1 MNTLKKNQN
10 TEKLDNISYI
20 DDKVVYE
27 KMLENFETEEIMNLA
42 KQVSE
47 KFLDKDNDL
56 YQFFHQNFNNKE

>member
-1 MNTLKKNQN
+1 MKNKK
-10 TEKLDNISYI
+10 EDLDSISHVE
-20 DDKVVYE
+20 DKVVYE

-56 YQFFHQNFNNKE
+56 YQFFHQDFNNKE

>member
-10 TEKLDNISYI
+10 DEKLDTISHV

-56 YQFFHQNFNNKE
+56 YQFFHQDFNNKE

>member
-10 TEKLDNISYI
+10 DEKLDTISHV

-56 YQFFHQNFNNKE
+56 YQFFHQDFNKE

>member
-10 TEKLDNISYI
+10 DEKLDNISHV
-20 DDKVVYE
+20 DDEVVYE

-56 YQFFHQNFNNKE
+56 YQFFHQDFNNKE

>member
-1 MNTLKKNQN
+1 MEDRK
-10 TEKLDNISYI
+10 EELDNISHV

-56 YQFFHQNFNNKE
+56 YQFFHQDFNNKE